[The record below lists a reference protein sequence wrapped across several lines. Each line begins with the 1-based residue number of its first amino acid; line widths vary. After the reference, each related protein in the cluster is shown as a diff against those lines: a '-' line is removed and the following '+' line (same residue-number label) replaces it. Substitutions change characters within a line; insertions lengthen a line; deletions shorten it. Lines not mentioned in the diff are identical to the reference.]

1 MITISIVDDEPR
13 LRQSI
18 ATFVNGSPGFK
29 CVSGYGSAEAA
40 LKGLPADKPD
50 VVLMDINMGSMNGIE
65 CVEKLK
71 DQCPDMQILMLTVY
85 EDTEKIFRALAA
97 GANGYL
103 LKRSSPET
111 LLTAIKEVHGGGS
124 PMTSS
129 IARKVV
135 ASFQKHKPT
144 AASAAAE
151 KKSVA
156 LSPREAAVLDGLAK
170 GWTYKQLASELNIST
185 DTIRTYIRRIYE
197 KLHVQSRIEAVVKYL
212 HPD

>member
-1 MITISIVDDEPR
+1 MITVSIVDDEAK
-13 LRQSI
+13 LRESI

-29 CVSGYGSAEAA
+29 CVSHYGSAEAA
-40 LKGLPADKPD
+40 LKGLPIDKPE
-50 VVLMDINMGSMNGIE
+50 VVLMDINMGEMSGIE

-71 DQCPDMQILMLTVY
+71 AESPNMQILMLTVY

-103 LKRSSPET
+103 LKRSSPT
-111 LLTAIKEVHGGGS
+111 KLLAAIREVHAGGS

-135 ASFQKHKPT
+135 ASFQKQKP
-144 AASAAAE
+144 SADPGGE
-151 KKSVA
+151 RPGQ
-156 LSPREAAVLDGLAK
+156 LSPREQAVLEGLAK
-170 GWTYKQLASELNIST
+170 GWTYKQLASELDISI

-197 KLHVQSRIEAVVKYL
+197 KLHVQSRTEAVAKYL
-212 HPD
+212 SN